1 MYLLDTD
8 HLSLI
13 QRGSSLGQ
21 TLLTRLIAT
30 NQPFATTIVTYEEQS
45 RGWLAYL
52 ANAKTID
59 AQVIAYGFL
68 QNHALHYR
76 TIDLLPFSTI
86 AAQIHQNLRKS
97 YPRLGNNDL
106 KIAAITIAHQ
116 ATLLT
121 RNTKDFGQIQNLTLE
136 DWTI

>member
-52 ANAKTID
+52 SNAKTSD

-68 QNHALHYR
+68 QNHTLHYR
-76 TIDLLPFSTI
+76 EIDLLPFSTA
-86 AAQIHQNLRKS
+86 AAQIHQNLRQS
-97 YPRLGNNDL
+97 YLRLGNNDL

-121 RNTKDFGQIQNLTLE
+121 RNTKDFGQIQTLTLE